1 MKMHGEIIALGELY
15 LPEGN
20 GQIHQQGS
28 VCVFVFLNMVIVSV
42 QKAIMEII
50 WAHRTPENT

>member
-20 GQIHQQGS
+20 GQIHQRGS
-28 VCVFVFLNMVIVSV
+28 VCLCFCFSQHGYCFGAESNYGDNLGP
-42 QKAIMEII
+42 Q
-50 WAHRTPENT
+50 NT